1 MNREILKKELE
12 IKKQEKNFRTLKNYS
27 GTMINLSSN
36 DYLFLAHD
44 EKLKNDFIQNYSDKF
59 SFSSSSSRLI
69 TGNYSVVAELE
80 KRAEEIYKKPVLVMN
95 SGFSANKTIIETFCN
110 KNTLILTDRLN
121 HASIYAGIV
130 SSSSKFVRYKHLDMA
145 HLENL
150 LEKYKNEYEDILI
163 ISESVYSMDGDTA
176 DLQELVRIKKKFGAF
191 LMIDEAHSF
200 GVHGYG
206 IAHSKNLVQD
216 IDFLCIPLGKG
227 GGSVG
232 AYIVCDEDFK
242 DYIINFG
249 KEFIYSTALPPVNNL
264 WNLYILN
271 YMDSFS
277 ERIKKLE
284 DLKNYTLK
292 LMKEMKIYT
301 VSDSHIISLITG
313 SNEKTDIITEK
324 LRKKGWLVCG
334 IKSPTVPKGLER
346 IRISLYSGL
355 SKNTIKKFLE
365 DFKNE
370 WNNIF

>member
-27 GTMINLSSN
+27 DTMINLSSN

-200 GVHGYG
+200 GVYGYG
-206 IAHSKNLVQD
+206 IAYNKNLVQD

-232 AYIVCDEDFK
+232 AYIVCEQDFK

-346 IRISLYSGL
+346 IRISLYSEL

-370 WNNIF
+370 WNNVF

>member
-27 GTMINLSSN
+27 DTMINLSSN

-200 GVHGYG
+200 GVYGYG
-206 IAHSKNLVQD
+206 IAYNKNLVQD

-232 AYIVCDEDFK
+232 AYIVCEQDFK

-292 LMKEMKIYT
+292 LMKEMEIDS

-313 SNEKTDIITEK
+313 SNEKTNIITEK
-324 LRKKGWLVCG
+324 LHKKGWLVCG

>member
-27 GTMINLSSN
+27 DTMINLSSN

-176 DLQELVRIKKKFGAF
+176 DLQELVRIKIKFGTF
-191 LMIDEAHSF
+191 LMIDVAQSY
-200 GVHGYG
+200 GVYGYG
-206 IAHSKNLVQD
+206 IAYN
-216 IDFLCIPLGKG
+216 
-227 GGSVG
+227 
-232 AYIVCDEDFK
+232 
-242 DYIINFG
+242 
-249 KEFIYSTALPPVNNL
+249 
-264 WNLYILN
+264 
-271 YMDSFS
+271 
-277 ERIKKLE
+277 
-284 DLKNYTLK
+284 
-292 LMKEMKIYT
+292 
-301 VSDSHIISLITG
+301 
-313 SNEKTDIITEK
+313 
-324 LRKKGWLVCG
+324 
-334 IKSPTVPKGLER
+334 
-346 IRISLYSGL
+346 
-355 SKNTIKKFLE
+355 
-365 DFKNE
+365 
-370 WNNIF
+370 

>member
-27 GTMINLSSN
+27 DTMINLSSN

-200 GVHGYG
+200 GVYGYG
-206 IAHSKNLVQD
+206 IAYNKNLVQD

-232 AYIVCDEDFK
+232 AYIVCEQDFK

-346 IRISLYSGL
+346 IRISLYSEL

>member
-12 IKKQEKNFRTLKNYS
+12 IKKQEKNFRILKNYS

-44 EKLKNDFIQNYSDKF
+44 EKLKNDFIQNYSGIF

-69 TGNYSVVAELE
+69 TGNYSIVVELE

-121 HASIYAGIV
+121 HASIYAGII

-163 ISESVYSMDGDTA
+163 ISESVYSMDGDTT
-176 DLQELVRIKKKFGAF
+176 DLQKLVRIKKKFGAF

-232 AYIVCDEDFK
+232 AYIVCEQDFK

>member
-1 MNREILKKELE
+1 MCE
-12 IKKQEKNFRTLKNYS
+12 Q
-27 GTMINLSSN
+27 
-36 DYLFLAHD
+36 
-44 EKLKNDFIQNYSDKF
+44 
-59 SFSSSSSRLI
+59 
-69 TGNYSVVAELE
+69 
-80 KRAEEIYKKPVLVMN
+80 
-95 SGFSANKTIIETFCN
+95 
-110 KNTLILTDRLN
+110 
-121 HASIYAGIV
+121 
-130 SSSSKFVRYKHLDMA
+130 
-145 HLENL
+145 
-150 LEKYKNEYEDILI
+150 
-163 ISESVYSMDGDTA
+163 
-176 DLQELVRIKKKFGAF
+176 
-191 LMIDEAHSF
+191 
-200 GVHGYG
+200 
-206 IAHSKNLVQD
+206 
-216 IDFLCIPLGKG
+216 
-227 GGSVG
+227 
-232 AYIVCDEDFK
+232 DFK

-313 SNEKTDIITEK
+313 NNEKTDIITEK

-346 IRISLYSGL
+346 IRISLYSEL

>member
-1 MNREILKKELE
+1 MNREILKKELK
-12 IKKQEKNFRTLKNYS
+12 IKKQEKNFRILKNYS
-27 GTMINLSSN
+27 STMINLSSN

-232 AYIVCDEDFK
+232 AYIVCEQDFK

-271 YMDSFS
+271 YMNSFS

-301 VSDSHIISLITG
+301 VSDSHIISLITR

>member
-69 TGNYSVVAELE
+69 TGNYSIVAELE

-163 ISESVYSMDGDTA
+163 ISETVYSMDGDTA
-176 DLQELVRIKKKFGAF
+176 DLQELVRIKKKFGAL

-200 GVHGYG
+200 GVYGYG
-206 IAHSKNLVQD
+206 IAYNKNLVQD

-232 AYIVCDEDFK
+232 AYIVCEQDFK

-292 LMKEMKIYT
+292 LMKEIEIDS

-313 SNEKTDIITEK
+313 SNEKTNIITEK

>member
-27 GTMINLSSN
+27 DTMINLSSN

-200 GVHGYG
+200 GVYGYG
-206 IAHSKNLVQD
+206 IAYNKNLVQD

-232 AYIVCDEDFK
+232 AYIVCEQDFK

-292 LMKEMKIYT
+292 LMKEMEIDS

-370 WNNIF
+370 WDNIF

>member
-27 GTMINLSSN
+27 DTMINLSSN

-69 TGNYSVVAELE
+69 TGNYSIVAELE

-130 SSSSKFVRYKHLDMA
+130 SSNSKFVRYKHLDMA

-232 AYIVCDEDFK
+232 AYIVCEQDFK

-355 SKNTIKKFLE
+355 SKNTIKKFSE

>member
-12 IKKQEKNFRTLKNYS
+12 IKKQEKNFRILKNYS

-44 EKLKNDFIQNYSDKF
+44 EKLKNDFIQNYSGIF

-69 TGNYSVVAELE
+69 TGNYSIVVELE

-121 HASIYAGIV
+121 HASIYAGII

-163 ISESVYSMDGDTA
+163 ISESVYSMDGDTT
-176 DLQELVRIKKKFGAF
+176 DLQKLVRIKKKFGAF

-232 AYIVCDEDFK
+232 AYIVCEQDFK

-346 IRISLYSGL
+346 IRISLYSEL

>member
-1 MNREILKKELE
+1 MNREILKKELDL
-12 IKKQEKNFRTLKNYS
+12 KRREKNFRKLKNFS
-27 GTMINLSSN
+27 DNMINLSSN
-36 DYLFLAHD
+36 DFLFLAHD
-44 EKLKNDFIQNYSDKF
+44 EKIKNDFIKKYSERF

-69 TGNYSVVAELE
+69 TGNYSVVRELE

-95 SGFSANKTIIETFCN
+95 SGFSANKTIIETFYN
-110 KNTLILTDRLN
+110 KNSLIITDRLN
-121 HASIYAGIV
+121 HASIYAGII
-130 SSSSKFVRYKHLDMA
+130 SSSAKFIRYRHLDMV
-145 HLENL
+145 HLESI
-150 LEKYKNEYEDILI
+150 LEKYRDEYEDILI
-163 ISESVYSMDGDTA
+163 VSESVYSMDGDSA
-176 DLQELVRIKKKFGAF
+176 DLQELVRIKKKYGTA

-200 GVHGYG
+200 GVYGYG
-206 IAHSKNLVQD
+206 IAYNKNLVQD

-271 YMDSFS
+271 HMNDFS
-277 ERIKKLE
+277 EKINKLE
-284 DLKNYTLK
+284 NLKNYTLK
-292 LMKEMKIYT
+292 LMKELEINT
-301 VSDSHIISLITG
+301 VSDSQIVSLITG
-313 SNEKTDIITEK
+313 DNEKTDIITEN

-346 IRISLYSGL
+346 IRISLHSEL
-355 SKNTIKKFLE
+355 SKEIIKKFLE

-370 WNNIF
+370 WDNLF

>member
-27 GTMINLSSN
+27 DTMINLSSN

-44 EKLKNDFIQNYSDKF
+44 EKLKNDFIQNYSGIF

-69 TGNYSVVAELE
+69 TGNYSIVAELE

-163 ISESVYSMDGDTA
+163 ISETVYSMDGDTA

-200 GVHGYG
+200 GVYGYG
-206 IAHSKNLVQD
+206 IAYNKNLVQD

-232 AYIVCDEDFK
+232 AYIVCEQDFK

>member
-27 GTMINLSSN
+27 DTMINLSSN

-200 GVHGYG
+200 GVYGYG
-206 IAHSKNLVQD
+206 IAYNKNLVQD

-232 AYIVCDEDFK
+232 AYIVCEQDFK

>member
-12 IKKQEKNFRTLKNYS
+12 IKKQEKNFRILKNYS
-27 GTMINLSSN
+27 DTMINLSSN

-44 EKLKNDFIQNYSDKF
+44 EKLKNDFIQDYSDKF

-69 TGNYSVVAELE
+69 TGNYSVVSELE

-130 SSSSKFVRYKHLDMA
+130 SSSSKFIRYRHLDMA

-163 ISESVYSMDGDTA
+163 VSESVYSMDGDTA
-176 DLQELVRIKKKFGAF
+176 DLQELVRIKKKFGAL

-206 IAHSKNLVQD
+206 IAHSKNFVQD

-232 AYIVCDEDFK
+232 AYIVCEQDFK

-271 YMDSFS
+271 HMNSFS

-284 DLKNYTLK
+284 DLKNYTLA
-292 LMKEMKIYT
+292 LMKEMEIDT
-301 VSDSHIISLITG
+301 VSDSQIISLITG
-313 SNEKTDIITEK
+313 SSEKTDIITEK

-346 IRISLYSGL
+346 IRISLYSEL

>member
-12 IKKQEKNFRTLKNYS
+12 IKKQEKNFRILKNYS

-69 TGNYSVVAELE
+69 TGNYSIVAELE

-163 ISESVYSMDGDTA
+163 ISETVYSMDGDTA

-200 GVHGYG
+200 GVYGYG
-206 IAHSKNLVQD
+206 IAYNKNLVQD

-232 AYIVCDEDFK
+232 AYIVCEQDFK

-271 YMDSFS
+271 HMNSFS

-313 SNEKTDIITEK
+313 NNEKTDIITEK

>member
-27 GTMINLSSN
+27 DTMINLSSN

-200 GVHGYG
+200 GVYGYG
-206 IAHSKNLVQD
+206 IAYNKNLVQD

-232 AYIVCDEDFK
+232 AYIVCEQDFK

-355 SKNTIKKFLE
+355 SKNTIKKFSE

>member
-27 GTMINLSSN
+27 DTMINLSSN

-95 SGFSANKTIIETFCN
+95 NGFSANKTIIETFCN

-200 GVHGYG
+200 GVYGYG
-206 IAHSKNLVQD
+206 IAYNKNLVQD

-232 AYIVCDEDFK
+232 AYIVCEQDFK

-346 IRISLYSGL
+346 IRISLYSEL

>member
-1 MNREILKKELE
+1 MNREILKKELDL
-12 IKKQEKNFRTLKNYS
+12 KRKEKNFRKLKNFS
-27 GTMINLSSN
+27 DNMINLSSN

-44 EKLKNDFIQNYSDKF
+44 EKIKNDFIKKYSERF

-69 TGNYSVVAELE
+69 TGNYSVVRELE

-95 SGFSANKTIIETFCN
+95 SGFSANKTIIETFYN
-110 KNTLILTDRLN
+110 KNSLIITDRLN
-121 HASIYAGIV
+121 HASIYAGII
-130 SSSSKFVRYKHLDMA
+130 SSSAKFIRYRHLDMA
-145 HLENL
+145 HLESI
-150 LEKYKNEYEDILI
+150 LEKYRDEYEDILI
-163 ISESVYSMDGDTA
+163 VSESIYSMDGDTA
-176 DLQELVRIKKKFGAF
+176 DLQELVRIKKKYGTA

-200 GVHGYG
+200 GVYGYG
-206 IAHSKNLVQD
+206 IAYNKNLVQD

-271 YMDSFS
+271 HMNDFS
-277 ERIKKLE
+277 EKINKLE
-284 DLKNYTLK
+284 NLKNYTLK
-292 LMKEMKIYT
+292 LMKELEIDT
-301 VSDSHIISLITG
+301 VSDSQIVSLITG
-313 SNEKTDIITEK
+313 DNEKTDIITEN

-334 IKSPTVPKGLER
+334 IKSPTVSKGLER
-346 IRISLYSGL
+346 IRISLHSEL
-355 SKNTIKKFLE
+355 SKEIIKKFLE

-370 WNNIF
+370 WDNLF

>member
-12 IKKQEKNFRTLKNYS
+12 IKKQEKNFRILKNYS

-200 GVHGYG
+200 GVYGYG
-206 IAHSKNLVQD
+206 IAYNKNLVQD

-232 AYIVCDEDFK
+232 AYIVCEQDFK

>member
-27 GTMINLSSN
+27 DTMINLSSN

-44 EKLKNDFIQNYSDKF
+44 EEIKGDFILKFSDKF

-163 ISESVYSMDGDTA
+163 ISETVYSMDGDTA

-200 GVHGYG
+200 GVYGYG
-206 IAHSKNLVQD
+206 IAYNKNLVQD

-232 AYIVCDEDFK
+232 AYIVCEQDFK

-271 YMDSFS
+271 YMDNFS

-313 SNEKTDIITEK
+313 NNEKTDIITEK

-346 IRISLYSGL
+346 IRISLYSEL

>member
-27 GTMINLSSN
+27 DTMINLSSN

-69 TGNYSVVAELE
+69 TGNYSIVAELE

-200 GVHGYG
+200 GVYGYG
-206 IAHSKNLVQD
+206 IAYNKNLVQD

-232 AYIVCDEDFK
+232 AYIVCEQDFK

-301 VSDSHIISLITG
+301 VSDSHIISLITEN
-313 SNEKTDIITEK
+313 NEKTDIITEK
-324 LRKKGWLVCG
+324 LRKKGWLICG

-346 IRISLYSGL
+346 IRISLYSEL

>member
-27 GTMINLSSN
+27 DTMINLSSN

-69 TGNYSVVAELE
+69 TGNYSIVAELE

-232 AYIVCDEDFK
+232 AYIVCEQDFK

-271 YMDSFS
+271 YMDNFS

-313 SNEKTDIITEK
+313 NNEKTDIITEK

-346 IRISLYSGL
+346 IRISLYSEL